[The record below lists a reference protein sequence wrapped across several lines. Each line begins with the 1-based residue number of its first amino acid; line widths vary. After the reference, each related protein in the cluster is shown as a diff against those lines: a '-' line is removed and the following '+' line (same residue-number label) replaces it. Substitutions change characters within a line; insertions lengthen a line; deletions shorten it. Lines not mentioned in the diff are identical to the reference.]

1 VGGAEIADRGQ
12 FLGSGQPVFSPHVRA
27 WDADVPSAHGS
38 WHTEGVRR
46 SLIAAAVAVT
56 AGLVFAYP
64 VAARQQPPPGMAP
77 FLPCSLTNRNLLVR
91 DILDDIYLWYQFLP
105 DIDPTRF
112 TSPEAYLEAVRYR
125 PLDTSFSSVVPKA
138 TFDALFSNSQFV
150 GFGFSTRTTETAITI
165 LQVFPDS
172 SAAEAQLARGDRIV
186 AVDGRTIAS
195 LVASGGINTVFGAP
209 EAGVTVTADVITR
222 SGAARQVTLRK
233 RVVTIPPVSLTRTFL
248 VDGRVV
254 GYIFFRQ
261 FVRPS
266 TAALDEAFAAL
277 RAAGATEL
285 VLDLRYN
292 GGGLVDV
299 AVHLASLI
307 GDAALRDQVFARLQ
321 HNDKNTASDQTLR
334 FETIP
339 SPLRLSRL
347 IAITS
352 RGSASASELLIN
364 GLRPYL
370 PVVVIGDRTFGKP
383 VGQYSIEFC
392 DRVLLP
398 VSFITVNARGD
409 GNYFGGIAAD
419 CPAADDASHDLGA
432 AEEASLAQALLYI
445 RSGACFIASPPPA
458 IDVRQADG
466 WQALINA
473 Q

>member
-1 VGGAEIADRGQ
+1 
-12 FLGSGQPVFSPHVRA
+12 VRC
-27 WDADVPSAHGS
+27 
-38 WHTEGVRR
+38 
-46 SLIAAAVAVT
+46 SLISAVAIAASLAGAAPAAA
-56 AGLVFAYP
+56 
-64 VAARQQPPPGMAP
+64 QQPPPGLAP
-77 FLPCSLTNRNLLVR
+77 FLPCSLTNRNLLAS
-91 DILDDIYLWYQFLP
+91 DILDDIYLWYRFLP
-105 DIDPTRF
+105 NVDPTRF

-138 TFDALFSNSQFV
+138 AFDALFSSSQFV
-150 GFGFSTRTTETAITI
+150 GFGFSTRTTDTAITI

-186 AVDGRTIAS
+186 AVDGRTVAS
-195 LVASGGINTVFGAP
+195 LVSSGGIATVFGAP

-222 SGAARQVTLRK
+222 GGAARQVTLRK

-285 VLDLRYN
+285 ILDLRYN
-292 GGGLVDV
+292 GGGLIDV

-307 GDAALRDQVFARLQ
+307 GDAATRDQVFARLE
-321 HNDKNTASDQTLR
+321 HNDKHTASDETLR
-334 FETIP
+334 FETTAA
-339 SPLRLSRL
+339 PLRLTRL
-347 IAITS
+347 IAITT
-352 RGSASASELLIN
+352 RGSASASELVIN

-370 PVVVIGDRTFGKP
+370 PVVVVGERTFGKP

-398 VSFITVNARGD
+398 VSFITVNARGEGD
-409 GNYFGGIAAD
+409 YFGGIAAD
-419 CPAADDASHDLGA
+419 CPAADDATHDLGA
-432 AEEASLAQALLYI
+432 PEETSLAQALLYV
-445 RSGACFIASPPPA
+445 RSGACFIAAPPPENEA
-458 IDVRQADG
+458 RQADG
-466 WQALINA
+466 WRGLLNA
-473 Q
+473 D